1 MNIPPQMQ
9 TATEWGS
16 HLPALLACIASTE
29 GAVLELGIGHFST
42 PQLHALLHSSF
53 KMLISAEDN
62 EEWWNEFHARY
73 HDPERHKVLLVNYVE
88 AILMFAKEPW
98 GVAFIDHS
106 PGGANR
112 ANAFKQLIEVS
123 DYVVMHD
130 AQKDAE
136 NFQAVEPMMAGLN
149 WHLCTSYFPHT
160 LVASK
165 TKQIPA
171 VLLGM

>member
-1 MNIPPQMQ
+1 MTITEEMRA
-9 TATEWGS
+9 ATEWGS
-16 HLPALLACIASTE
+16 HMPALLACVAAST
-29 GAVLELGIGHFST
+29 GPVLEIGVGHFST
-42 PQLHALLHSSF
+42 PHLHAICATMGRSLVSVESDDAWF
-53 KMLISAEDN
+53 TQMAYIYDSG
-62 EEWWNEFHARY
+62 
-73 HDPERHKVLLVNYVE
+73 RHGFIRSVDE
-88 AILMFAKEPW
+88 AILPMVRW

-112 ANAFKQLIEVS
+112 ASAFQKLIGVS

-136 NFQAVEPMMAGLN
+136 NFQAVEPMLEGLN
-149 WHLCTSYFPHT
+149 WHLCTGYFPHT

-165 TKQIPA
+165 TRKIPA

>member
-1 MNIPPQMQ
+1 MTIPPQMQ

-16 HLPALLACIASTE
+16 HLPALLACIAVTD
-29 GAVLELGIGHFST
+29 GPVLELGVGHFST
-42 PQLHALLHSSF
+42 PHLHALCGAMGRALVSIE
-53 KMLISAEDN
+53 KDDGWRAE
-62 EEWWNEFHARY
+62 F
-73 HDPERHKVLLVNYVE
+73 ERFNGDAHKVYRDEWEPYNT
-88 AILMFAKEPW
+88 PW

-112 ANAFKQLIEVS
+112 ANAFKHLIEVS

-136 NFQAVEPMMAGLN
+136 NFQAVEPMLEGLN